1 MDKGTGEASTE
12 PGFLDIKNPLGK
24 ENSLLLRL
32 ERMIWMGRGSKIFS
46 SLLDEVVHYSI
57 GRFNLG
63 IIFGFLLLFLF
74 PTRGLW
80 GSLLFLLSSLAFH
93 FSLLFFSRGV
103 VMVGNEV
110 HAWRSGR
117 GI

>member
-74 PTRGLW
+74 SNS
-80 GSLLFLLSSLAFH
+80 GSLGEFAVSLVLSCFP
-93 FSLLFFSRGV
+93 FFFTLFFLG
-103 VMVGNEV
+103 
-110 HAWRSGR
+110 W
-117 GI
+117 

>member
-12 PGFLDIKNPLGK
+12 PGFIDIKNPLGE
-24 ENSLLLRL
+24 ENSLLLGL
-32 ERMIWMGRGSKIFS
+32 ERMIWMGKRKIFP

-74 PTRGLW
+74 SNS
-80 GSLLFLLSSLAFH
+80 GSLGEFAVSLILLISF
-93 FSLLFFSRGV
+93 FFSCSFFSEGD
-103 VMVGNEV
+103 
-110 HAWRSGR
+110 GR
-117 GI
+117 